1 MTEARSGNDKTQ
13 VRKHTRP
20 MKKIPKKYQASV
32 VIVKGHAEGMEYLI
46 TKEYTVLGRDKEADI
61 ALNDPHVSRQH
72 AAIEYR
78 DGSYILRDLEST
90 NGTRMS
96 GTLIKQANLRH
107 EDKFS
112 IGDTTLQFVL
122 EDTGK
127 SQTYEIG

>member
-1 MTEARSGNDKTQ
+1 MPRNS
-13 VRKHTRP
+13 
-20 MKKIPKKYQASV
+20 
-32 VIVKGHAEGMEYLI
+32 
-46 TKEYTVLGRDKEADI
+46 TVLGRDKEADI

-78 DGSYILRDLEST
+78 DGTYSLKDLEST